1 MAIENCLAA
10 AVKAGRLS
18 ERGAKEYADRMKDA
32 EALAAERGITGP
44 EAYIFAASEAA
55 KAMEK
60 RATSTRAQVQQ
71 TILAVDRAW
80 ESAKSNTR
88 GTGFGLTAVFGERVA
103 GEGTGASIGLQH
115 RGNVATMQSIMSDF
129 LAKVQ
134 SRMAGLKQ
142 NAILPRHVVSEL
154 YGRATSGEAGQG
166 AKAWT
171 QAIEWW
177 MDGMRRAGIPV
188 GKLEDW
194 RLPQHFDS
202 ASVRAMGKGGFIDQ
216 MEAWWREGK
225 LRMRDWQA
233 DGEAYLTP
241 TQRAMDEERIATLRK
256 SVADNRKALDDAL
269 AAISKA
275 QGREAMDAA
284 RKGADAIREAIRRDG
299 GALSQRGGI
308 GNERV
313 RDILDRAYDNI
324 TTGGDASLEPG
335 AVRGF
340 TLADRYG
347 RRRAFEWA
355 TDEAWLEFNRTFGV
369 GDEGIGELMVRH
381 LDGISRDLAVA
392 QVLGPDPDRAAKT
405 LVQMYQQ
412 ENAGKFGARFFANKL
427 NAVYEVSSGKASA
440 PVSQRLALGAQ
451 AFRSFLSSVQL
462 GSAILSAPSDFGF
475 TKATASW
482 HGLDMSRIMSDYV
495 SRLKPTSAA
504 DRAEAMRSGL
514 ILEVG
519 LRGLHD
525 ASRDVVSDVV
535 GRAGVLGKTDAVL
548 NGASYI
554 AGRAAEFVIRA
565 QGLAHHTQILRDAI
579 GSQVQEHFGSMA
591 GKSWDS
597 LPGVDKRTLR
607 TYGLGKAEWE
617 VLRTKAVNQGFLDP
631 ATLAREGRGT
641 ERDAAVRML
650 GAIAGIQRVA
660 VPEGNAVTRAWTV
673 GASRPGTAEGE
684 LLRSFAQY
692 KGFPMAAFLQH
703 GFRALDSIA
712 DAEGQWFRG
721 QYMAGLVVMTT
732 VLGALSLQL
741 KNIAQGKDPEPM
753 DRGKFWFNAFAQG
766 GAGGIIGDQIKT
778 MFSAQKAEDPSRLLP
793 PVAGFLLDVQGLTQG
808 NIQDAISGRDSNASR
823 EAVRFARKYTLPGNL
838 WYTRLAMDR
847 LVWDTLTKMADP
859 DASGT
864 FSRIEQRA
872 RKEQET
878 QFWWRPGASSPR
890 APDLGLALR

>member
-1 MAIENCLAA
+1 MSIDDCLNA
-10 AVKAGRLS
+10 AVKAGRLT
-18 ERGAKEYADRMKDA
+18 EKGANEYRARMKDA
-32 EALAAERGITGP
+32 EALAAERGIAGP
-44 EAYIFAASEAA
+44 ESYIFATTEAA

-80 ESAKSNTR
+80 EGAKANTR

-103 GEGTGASIGLQH
+103 GEGTAPSIGLQH

-134 SRMAGLKQ
+134 SRMGGLKQ
-142 NAILPRHVVSEL
+142 NVMLPRHVVSEL
-154 YGRATSGEAGQG
+154 YGRATSGDASQG

-177 MDGMRRAGIPV
+177 MDGMRRAGVPV
-188 GKLEDW
+188 GKMEDW
-194 RLPQHFDS
+194 RLPQHFDT
-202 ASVRAMGKGGFIDQ
+202 ASVRVMGKDGFIGK
-216 MEAWWREGK
+216 MTEWWVSNK
-225 LRMRDWQA
+225 LLLRDWEA
-233 DGEAYLTP
+233 DGQAYFRPGSGEAD
-241 TQRAMDEERIATLRK
+241 Q
-256 SVADNRKALDDAL
+256 
-269 AAISKA
+269 
-275 QGREAMDAA
+275 
-284 RKGADAIREAIRRDG
+284 
-299 GALSQRGGI
+299 
-308 GNERV
+308 RV
-313 RDILDRAYDNI
+313 RQIFERAYDNI

-355 TDEAWLEFNRTFGV
+355 TDDAWLEFNRTFGV
-369 GDEGIGELMVRH
+369 GDDGIGELMVRH
-381 LDGISRDLAVA
+381 LDAISRDLAVA

-405 LVQMYQQ
+405 LVQMYQK

-462 GSAILSAPSDFGF
+462 GSAVLSAPSDFGF

-525 ASRDVVSDVV
+525 ASRDVISDVV
-535 GRAGVLGKTDAVL
+535 GRAGALGKADAVL
-548 NGASYI
+548 NGASLV
-554 AGRAAEFVIRA
+554 AGRAAEFVMRA

-579 GSQVQEHFGSMA
+579 GSQVQEHFGQIA
-591 GKSWDS
+591 GKSWDQ
-597 LPGVDKRTLR
+597 LDGVDKRTLS
-607 TYGLGKAEWE
+607 TYGLGKSEWE
-617 VLRTKAVNQGFLDP
+617 ILRTKAVNKGFLDP
-631 ATLAREGRGT
+631 ATLAREGEGV
-641 ERDAAVRML
+641 ERAAAVRML

-673 GASRPGTAEGE
+673 GATRPGTAEGE
-684 LLRSFAQY
+684 LLRSLAQY

-703 GFRALDSIA
+703 GFRALDSLA
-712 DAEGQWFRG
+712 DSNGQWFRG
-721 QYMAGLVVMTT
+721 QYMASLVVMTT

-741 KNIAQGKDPEPM
+741 KNIASGKDPEPM
-753 DRGKFWFNAFAQG
+753 FGDRAAKFWGNAFAQG
-766 GAGGIIGDQIKT
+766 GAGGILGDQIKAL
-778 MFSAQKAEDPSRLLP
+778 FSAQKAGDASRLMP
-793 PVAGFLLDVQGLTQG
+793 PVFGFMLDLQGLTQG
-808 NIQDAISGRDSNASR
+808 NIQDAIAGRDSNSGR
-823 EAVRFARKYTLPGNL
+823 EAVRFANKYTPDV

-864 FSRIEQRA
+864 FSRIQDRA

-878 QFWWRPGASSPR
+878 QFWWRPGSTSPR
-890 APDLGLALR
+890 APDLGRALQ